1 LAALA
6 AGEQFEVG
14 AGADL
19 LDQVEGSV
27 RFGGANLCDGASC
40 RSIGL
45 GPLVNASDVSS
56 EPIELAATADKHC
69 LVLWPWEIAQPK
81 TGLAPPK
88 KDSARLEAPRL
99 RYSGGGSVYEEC
111 VWRPKEEMG
120 ICVC

>member
-1 LAALA
+1 
-6 AGEQFEVG
+6 
-14 AGADL
+14 
-19 LDQVEGSV
+19 
-27 RFGGANLCDGASC
+27 
-40 RSIGL
+40 
-45 GPLVNASDVSS
+45 LVNASDVSS

-81 TGLAPPK
+81 T
-88 KDSARLEAPRL
+88 RLEAPRL